1 MADGF
6 LADIVPFCQKGRG
19 IDFLSFEELVHPILG
34 ALADELFQNFL
45 GGHKISLSL
54 FLQGLDELDMF
65 FSLHHLKDNSFDEVR
80 LVQKLVV
87 VGKIGPL
94 VGNAVLS
101 FPDGCKVNFNVE
113 IILDLNKI
121 LLGK

>member
-1 MADGF
+1 
-6 LADIVPFCQKGRG
+6 
-19 IDFLSFEELVHPILG
+19 
-34 ALADELFQNFL
+34 
-45 GGHKISLSL
+45 
-54 FLQGLDELDMF
+54 MF